1 MKVDRSKKL
10 FHPHPTLTST
20 PSLML
25 IAFDIF
31 IFDIFLFRHFSFLSF
46 PIIPLKEASLK
57 LSLKLNPERFIT
69 DFESGIIK
77 AVRKEVGR
85 CFYSLKINC
94 VGFFLQKSGA

>member
-1 MKVDRSKKL
+1 
-10 FHPHPTLTST
+10 
-20 PSLML
+20 
-25 IAFDIF
+25 
-31 IFDIFLFRHFSFLSF
+31 
-46 PIIPLKEASLK
+46 LKEASLK

-94 VGFFLQKSGA
+94 VGFFLQKSGAWTNNYIFYFSSVMLYTKGAFFIFYKELTKK